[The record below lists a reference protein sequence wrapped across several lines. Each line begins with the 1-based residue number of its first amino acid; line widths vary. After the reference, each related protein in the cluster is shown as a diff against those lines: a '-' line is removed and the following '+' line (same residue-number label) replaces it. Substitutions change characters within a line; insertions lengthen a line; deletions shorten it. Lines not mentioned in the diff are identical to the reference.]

1 MNSNDRSN
9 PMIYPMNLAQWF
21 GLLIIVVFAVVL
33 WQLRQLLLLVFTAV
47 ILATALNKAV
57 QHLQKFNLPRG
68 VAVAITTGLTVVILA
83 GFSWLIVPPLVEQ
96 FPRLMDYVPTGLAEL
111 RADFDRFASLI
122 PGLPLPGINIQN
134 INLIEDLGKNLQP
147 LTTELVRQVFGFFS
161 NSLEIVLSILL
172 VLLLTLML
180 LIEPLKYRQGFISL
194 FPDFY
199 RERMDEILSRC
210 EIGLGGWLIS
220 VFAKVAFVSIL
231 SAIALSVL
239 QVPLPIANA
248 LLAGVLG
255 LIPQVGSVLSFI
267 PPMAIAL
274 LDSPWKA
281 IAVFVLYFLIQQ
293 LEGSV
298 LIPLVMQEQAALLPA
313 VTLVSQVAFTL
324 FFGFLG
330 LLLSLPLLV
339 VAQICIQEMLIKDVL
354 ESHPKIATHRIFVL
368 RPRLCPHREQ
378 RSHLIPT
385 KIKRARVETQII
397 PRVG

>member
-1 MNSNDRSN
+1 
-9 PMIYPMNLAQWF
+9 
-21 GLLIIVVFAVVL
+21 
-33 WQLRQLLLLVFTAV
+33 VFTAV

-57 QHLQKFNLPRG
+57 RQLQKWHLQRG
-68 VAVAITTGLTVVILA
+68 IAVTLTTGITVVILV
-83 GFSWLIVPPLVEQ
+83 GFSWLIVPPIVEQ
-96 FPRLMDYVPTGLAEL
+96 FPRLMDYVPKGLAEL
-111 RADFDRFASLI
+111 RTDLEQVATRFPCI
-122 PGLPLPGINIQN
+122 PLQN
-134 INLIEDLGKNLQP
+134 INIIEDLGNNLQP
-147 LTTELVRQVFGFFS
+147 LTTDLVRQSFGFFS

-199 RERMDEILSRC
+199 RERMDEIHSRC
-210 EIGLGGWLIS
+210 EIGLGGWLIG
-220 VFAKVAFVSIL
+220 VFAKIAFVSIL
-231 SAIALSVL
+231 NAIALLLL
-239 QVPLPIANA
+239 QVPLLIANA
-248 LLAGVLG
+248 LLAGVLR

-267 PPMAIAL
+267 PPMAITL

-281 IAVFVLYFLIQQ
+281 IAVFGLYLLIEQ

-330 LLLSLPLLV
+330 LLLSLPWLV

-354 ESHPKIATHRIFVL
+354 D
-368 RPRLCPHREQ
+368 RL
-378 RSHLIPT
+378 
-385 KIKRARVETQII
+385 KRQSDVTS
-397 PRVG
+397 

>member
-1 MNSNDRSN
+1 
-9 PMIYPMNLAQWF
+9 MIYPMNLAQWF
-21 GLLIIVVFAVVL
+21 GLLAIAVFAVIL
-33 WQLRQLLLLVFTAV
+33 WQLRELLLLVFTAV

-57 QHLQKFNLPRG
+57 RQLQKWHLQRG
-68 VAVAITTGLTVVILA
+68 IAVTLTTGITVVILV
-83 GFSWLIVPPLVEQ
+83 GFSWLIVPPFVEQ
-96 FPRLMDYVPTGLAEL
+96 FPRLMDYVPKGLAEL
-111 RADFDRFASLI
+111 RSDLEQIVTRISGV
-122 PGLPLPGINIQN
+122 PWQN
-134 INLIEDLGKNLQP
+134 INIIEDLGNNLQP

-180 LIEPLKYRQGFISL
+180 LIEPQRYRQGFISL
-194 FPDFY
+194 CPDFY

-231 SAIALSVL
+231 SAIALLLL

-281 IAVFVLYFLIQQ
+281 IAVFGLYFLIQQ

-298 LIPLVMQEQAALLPA
+298 LIPLVMEDQAALLPA

-339 VAQICIQEMLIKDVL
+339 VAQVCIQEILIKDVL
-354 ESHPKIATHRIFVL
+354 DRW
-368 RPRLCPHREQ
+368 
-378 RSHLIPT
+378 
-385 KIKRARVETQII
+385 KRQSEVTF
-397 PRVG
+397 